1 MFDGRHPLRRRAIA
15 AFAAIL
21 ASTVMMPSVV
31 GAQSIDDQ
39 RREVER
45 IVDVRGDPGRDPRK
59 HIVTI
64 VYEVVAKGEPVA
76 GDDAADAA
84 WFPIADVLTG
94 KVEMAG
100 DHGDIIRCWIR
111 G

>member
-1 MFDGRHPLRRRAIA
+1 MFDGRHPLRRRAFA

-45 IVDVRGDPGRDPRK
+45 IVDELDRL
-59 HIVTI
+59 HIKADTLAED
-64 VYEVVAKGEPVA
+64 YAVAMDDQRRLSEDIALAESRVA
-76 GDDAADAA
+76 EREA
-84 WFPIADVLTG
+84 
-94 KVEMAG
+94 
-100 DHGDIIRCWIR
+100 
-111 G
+111 